1 MESNSLG
8 FLFLTDFEFD
18 LNNELVSP
26 ENSSATAVDK
36 ESLFS
41 SIEKGQFLAK
51 LLSKYYGRESQS

>member
-1 MESNSLG
+1 M
-8 FLFLTDFEFD
+8 TDFEFD